1 MRLQVKV
8 QARFF
13 AFPSAVEPLVL
24 ETKEYDYDDMVYK
37 TTLMQATAFRELR
50 WLMLLFCISP
60 KEYAKLMTRDN
71 PMLLK
76 KQEKDIV
83 KSAIK

>member
-1 MRLQVKV
+1 MRLQEKV
-8 QARFF
+8 QTRFF
-13 AFPSAVEPLVL
+13 VF
-24 ETKEYDYDDMVYK
+24 DDMVYK
-37 TTLMQATAFRELR
+37 TTLMQASTFRELR

-71 PMLLK
+71 PMLFK
-76 KQEKDIV
+76 KIEKDIV